1 MSFLDDIPGTIA
13 DALGGDFRDAVLT
26 RAGAPTGPTYDPTPG
41 VPTTYTCKAIHD
53 TWSAYYRASGLVQAS
68 DQRVLVLATTLKA
81 SDGTLVTP
89 QLGDTIALE
98 GTTLRVVSDGGG
110 QPGVST
116 DPAGAVWVLRCRI

>member
-26 RAGAPTGPTYDPTPG
+26 RAGTPTGPTYDPTPG
-41 VPTTYTCKAIHD
+41 APTPYACRAIHD
-53 TWSAYYRASGLVQAS
+53 TWSAYYRASGLVQAN
-68 DQRVLVLATTLKA
+68 DQRVLVLATTLA
-81 SDGTLVTP
+81 TTP
-89 QLGDTIALE
+89 KLGDTIALE
-98 GTTLRVVSDGGG
+98 GMTLRVVSDGGG

>member
-1 MSFLDDIPGTIA
+1 MSFLDDIPDIIT

-26 RAGAPTGPTYDPTPG
+26 RIGAPTGPIYDPTPG
-41 VPTTYTCKAIHD
+41 APTDYSCKAIHD

-68 DQRVLVLATTLKA
+68 DQRVLVLATTLA
-81 SDGTLVTP
+81 TTP
-89 QLGDTIALE
+89 QLGDVVALE
-98 GTTLRVVSDGGG
+98 GATLRVVSDGGG